1 MIEQDHY
8 SNKTL
13 FTKTKWRAR
22 FGTQIH
28 LAILNHAGL
37 TATGWGLGGGG
48 QHSVC
53 FRLST
58 ATDPGSPFVRC
69 VMLCKLLNISVL
81 NSLICKLKIV

>member
-22 FGTQIH
+22 FGAQIY

-37 TATGWGLGGGG
+37 IATAWGVGGPTAQCVDQITYGDR
-48 QHSVC
+48 SW
-53 FRLST
+53 LS
-58 ATDPGSPFVRC
+58 
-69 VMLCKLLNISVL
+69 IY
-81 NSLICKLKIV
+81 